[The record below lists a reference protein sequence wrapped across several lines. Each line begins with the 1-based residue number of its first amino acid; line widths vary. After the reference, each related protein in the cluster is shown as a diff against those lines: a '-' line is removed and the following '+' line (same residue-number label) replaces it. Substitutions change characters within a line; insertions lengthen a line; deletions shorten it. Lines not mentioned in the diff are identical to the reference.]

1 MAPDFLPVSNGIVLT
16 AFRPE
21 DKPSLLRWME
31 DDTIHRF
38 TSHIPHPYTDADA
51 DAWLNKTREME
62 EQYPARPNW
71 AIRTAAGKLIG
82 GIGRLMRNGADSHCD
97 EIGYWLAQPYRG
109 KGLMSLVVQRFCDY
123 WFTYSPL
130 IRIEARVYHIN
141 PASAR
146 VLEKAGFDYE
156 GLQRRKMFKN
166 GQYLDVLLYARLK
179 D

>member
-1 MAPDFLPVSNGIVLT
+1 MVPEFLPVSDEIVLT

-21 DKPSLLRWME
+21 DKSDLLRWME
-31 DDTIHRF
+31 DSTIHQF
-38 TSHIPHPYTDADA
+38 TLSIPFPYTDADA
-51 DAWLNKTREME
+51 DAWLHKTREME
-62 EQYPARPNW
+62 EQYLARPHW
-71 AIRTAAGKLIG
+71 AIRTAAGQLIG
-82 GIGRLMRNGADSHCD
+82 SIGRQMKDSANSHCD
-97 EIGYWLAQPYRG
+97 EVGYWLAWPYRG
-109 KGLMSLVVQRFCDY
+109 KGLMSLVTQHFCNY

-130 IRIEARVYHIN
+130 IRIEAGVFHTN

-156 GLQRRKMFKN
+156 GYQRRKVFRN